1 MKKLLT
7 FFLIALL
14 AFGVGWAETVTY
26 TFTSKS
32 WTASPDNWTGTADG
46 NQFNTSGTPSGVQ
59 VTTGAGNGATVTCPQ
74 SYNNIT
80 SIVVNY
86 SSSSKGVGNIAV
98 YVGDQHVGTQSI
110 SKSQTKVNLTYSAS
124 SLSGVVK
131 FVPTV
136 TANSMGI
143 NSVTITYTPGS
154 TPAPEKWYRKVTSAN
169 DLVVNKKY
177 IFMKENGQSS
187 VGLISVVQVLLSLPS
202 VALLM
207 LGPSRIQITGT

>member
-32 WTASPDNWTGTADG
+32 WTASPDNCTGTADG

-98 YVGDQHVGTQSI
+98 YVGDQHVGTQNI
-110 SKSQTKVNLTYSAS
+110 SKSQTKVNLTYSVS
-124 SLSGVVK
+124 NLSGVVK

-136 TANSMGI
+136 TSNSMG
-143 NSVTITYTPGS
+143 
-154 TPAPEKWYRKVTSAN
+154 K
-169 DLVVNKKY
+169 
-177 IFMKENGQSS
+177 SS
-187 VGLISVVQVLLSLPS
+187 
-202 VALLM
+202 
-207 LGPSRIQITGT
+207 RHHF